1 MEQFAEAG
9 DDALQKLLEEGS
21 RSYVDAVT
29 AIIEY
34 QSQVQK
40 KCRLVTEGHL
50 DDYSAALNLKDRD
63 RLRIDEIQ
71 PHAIP
76 AIDKWEG
83 DQWSLGVRI
92 VRTNI
97 PGVSWWGAYCTL
109 DYNVKYGLFC
119 WVGEWLSPKR
129 CAVTLAQKLRTFQS
143 KIYLDVEGNNVGVSE
158 DVEPSQVAFC
168 ENVLEKL
175 MEEWIRLWSKVGGI
189 REIVKT

>member
-21 RSYVDAVT
+21 HSYVDAVT

-50 DDYSAALNLKDRD
+50 DEYSAALDLKDRD
-63 RLRIDEIQ
+63 RLRIDDIQ
-71 PHAIP
+71 RVALP

-83 DQWSLGVRI
+83 DWWSLGVRI

-97 PGVSWWGAYCTL
+97 PGVRWWEAYCTL
-109 DYNVKYGLFC
+109 DYNVEYGLYC
-119 WVGEWLSPKR
+119 WVGEWLSPKK
-129 CAVTLAQKLRTFQS
+129 CAVTLAQKLPTFHP
-143 KIYLDVEGNNVGVSE
+143 KFDLDLEGNYVGVSE
-158 DVEPSQVAFC
+158 GVEPSQVASC
-168 ENVLEKL
+168 ENALKKL
-175 MEEWIRLWSKVGGI
+175 MNEWIRLWSKVGGT
-189 REIVKT
+189 REVVRT

>member
-40 KCRLVTEGHL
+40 KCRLVTERHL
-50 DDYSAALNLKDRD
+50 DEYSAALNLKDRD
-63 RLRIDEIQ
+63 RLTIDEIQ
-71 PHAIP
+71 PHAFP

-83 DQWSLGVRI
+83 DRWSLGVQI

-97 PGVSWWGAYCTL
+97 PGVSWWGAYCAL
-109 DYNVKYGLFC
+109 DYNVEYGLFC

-143 KIYLDVEGNNVGVSE
+143 IYLDVEGYNVGVSE
-158 DVEPSQVAFC
+158 GVEPSQVASC

-189 REIVKT
+189 REVVKT